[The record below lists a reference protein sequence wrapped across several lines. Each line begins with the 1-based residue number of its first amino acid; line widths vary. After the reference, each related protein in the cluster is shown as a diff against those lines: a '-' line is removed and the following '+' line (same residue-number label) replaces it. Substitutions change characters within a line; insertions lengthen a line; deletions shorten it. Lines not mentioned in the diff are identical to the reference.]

1 MRYVKGLD
9 TVRAMAVML
18 VFIWHFTTKHALN
31 TVGGMLEQ
39 LFLPSGVFAVTLF
52 FVLSGYLITNILL
65 HSTEEHGQKISII
78 KNFVIRRSLR
88 IFPIYYVTLFILAVT
103 NEILK
108 TELPYA
114 ASYTYNLYS
123 FFTGKWGTGYGHTWS
138 LSIEE
143 QFYLVWPWLIV
154 FVKRPYMKYVFLFFI
169 ILGIVSSFFT
179 VEIYNAYFNVPR
191 NVGTTNWL
199 GTFGIGGLYA
209 YLVRA
214 EGWKN
219 TFKKYLPYV
228 CLALLIPSYYWK
240 LAPAFNAFP
249 HGIYCKITVDSI
261 LSLYII
267 HFVINNKSEWL
278 KKHVLENK
286 QLNFIGRISY
296 GLYLYHIPL
305 EPVFR
310 YIQDSLFKVIPSKLV
325 YNGYFSLVPKF
336 AITFL
341 VAYLSYTF
349 FEQKILKLK
358 HRFEL

>member
-1 MRYVKGLD
+1 MKYVKGLD
-9 TVRAMAVML
+9 TIRAMAVML
-18 VFIWHFTTKHALN
+18 VFIWHFTTKHALD
-31 TVGGMLEQ
+31 TVAGILEQ

-65 HSTEEHGQKISII
+65 HATEEEGPRIRII
-78 KNFVIRRSLR
+78 KNFVVRRSLR
-88 IFPIYYVTLFILAVT
+88 IFPIYYATLFVLVITNGILT
-103 NEILK
+103 

-114 ASYTYNLYS
+114 ATYTYNLYS

-154 FVKRPYMKYVFLFFI
+154 FVNRRYIKYVFVFI
-169 ILGIVSSFFT
+169 IAMGIISSFLT
-179 VEIYNAYFNVPR
+179 VQVYNAYFNVPR

-209 YLVRA
+209 YLMRT
-214 EGWKN
+214 EGWKAA
-219 TFKKYLPYV
+219 FKKYLPYT
-228 CLALLIPSYYWK
+228 CLLLLIPSYYWK
-240 LAPAFNAFP
+240 LAPAFDVFP
-249 HGIYCKITVDSI
+249 HGIYFKITVDSL

-267 HFVINNKSEWL
+267 HFVIHNKSVWL
-278 KKHVLENK
+278 KKNVLENK

-305 EPVFR
+305 EPVFKFL
-310 YIQDSLFKVIPSKLV
+310 QDSLYKVIPSKLV
-325 YNGYFSLVPKF
+325 YNGYFSLLPKF
-336 AITFL
+336 AITFA

-349 FEQKILKLK
+349 FEQKILRLK
-358 HRFEL
+358 RRFE